1 MNRSS
6 SFNVLLFFF
15 FGFIAV
21 LIGIRIIYSGKM
33 NYLFLVWN
41 LFLAWLPYMISTGFK
56 VLQRKTMIWKKIT
69 LLSIWLI
76 FFPNALYIITDLIHL
91 EQDTNIPKWFDVILI
106 FTSSVVGL
114 IMAFISL
121 FRAESFLLKQF
132 DNVTVN
138 RMIPA
143 ILFLGS
149 FGVYLGRFLRW
160 NSWDIVQDPL
170 GLAAEIGER
179 FIFPLQHTRT
189 WAVTFILTTF
199 FYLLYLLIKKMPD
212 MIGVKTASRRQT
224 P

>member
-121 FRAESFLLKQF
+121 FLSGFTWADFYDGTVGILFRILWALLQKLGNVLFFHYNIQEPGQLPLFLLPF
-132 DNVTVN
+132 
-138 RMIPA
+138 
-143 ILFLGS
+143 
-149 FGVYLGRFLRW
+149 
-160 NSWDIVQDPL
+160 
-170 GLAAEIGER
+170 
-179 FIFPLQHTRT
+179 FICC
-189 WAVTFILTTF
+189 IC
-199 FYLLYLLIKKMPD
+199 
-212 MIGVKTASRRQT
+212 
-224 P
+224 